1 MISVLINQKN
11 NFMCGAYSLTI
22 EFGKLVKRFKAKK
35 PKVSYPK
42 RYNIRPSQPLVAIL
56 NTDPEQMVLAE
67 WGITPFWDKT
77 GKKQIIN
84 ARKDSLE
91 KPTFKQSFHERR
103 CLILADGFYEW
114 KAGPKGKTPHRFTL
128 KSEEP
133 FAFAGIW
140 QEKDDEPQ
148 AVIITTEP
156 NELVSKVH
164 NRMPVILKPEAE
176 QEWLNPDLEPEQA
189 LELIQ
194 SYPAKEMRNYVVST
208 LVNLPKNDSLEIIKP
223 Q

>member
-1 MISVLINQKN
+1 
-11 NFMCGAYSLTI
+11 MCGAYSLSTD
-22 EFGKLVKRFKAKK
+22 FGKLAKRFKAKP
-35 PKVSYPK
+35 PKVLYPK
-42 RYNIRPSQPLVAIL
+42 RYNIRPSQPLVTIL
-56 NTDPEQMVLAE
+56 NTDPEQMVIVR

-114 KAGPKGKTPHRFTL
+114 KAEGSKYKTPYRFTL

-140 QEKDDEPQ
+140 QEDAEDPH
-148 AVIITTEP
+148 AVIITTDPNKIVEP
-156 NELVSKVH
+156 IH
-164 NRMPVILKPEAE
+164 NRMPAILKPEVE
-176 QEWLNPDLEPEQA
+176 LEWLNPDLQPEQV
-189 LELIQ
+189 LELLQ
-194 SYPAKEMRNYVVST
+194 PYPDKKMKDYAVST
-208 LVNLPKNDSLEIIKP
+208 LVNLPRNDRIEVIRP
-223 Q
+223 A